1 MLTKGINH
9 VAFITSDLDR
19 LIAFYTEVFDA
30 ELVRDGSEFP
40 EGKGP
45 RLAVLKL
52 SEWSEVNVFEIEG
65 NTEHERQTPMF
76 SRGRVDHFAIQAESL
91 EAFETIRERLMAK
104 GSTDD
109 FVTDFGSILSLFFRD
124 PDGLEGEVCVQNPD
138 LIPGAKN
145 PPGTRAARYPA
156 EA

>member
-40 EGKGP
+40 DGKGP

-65 NTEHERQTPMF
+65 THA
-76 SRGRVDHFAIQAESL
+76 RGSCSAYSP
-91 EAFETIRERLMAK
+91 
-104 GSTDD
+104 
-109 FVTDFGSILSLFFRD
+109 FGSRARGSLG
-124 PDGLEGEVCVQNPD
+124 P
-138 LIPGAKN
+138 
-145 PPGTRAARYPA
+145 
-156 EA
+156 

>member
-76 SRGRVDHFAIQAESL
+76 GRGRVDHFAIQAESL

-104 GSTDD
+104 GS
-109 FVTDFGSILSLFFRD
+109 LFHFS
-124 PDGLEGEVCVQNPD
+124 
-138 LIPGAKN
+138 
-145 PPGTRAARYPA
+145 
-156 EA
+156 

>member
-9 VAFITSDLDR
+9 VAFITPDLDR
-19 LIAFYTEVFDA
+19 LIAFYTEVFEA

-52 SEWSEVNVFEIEG
+52 GEWSELNVFQIEG
-65 NTEHERQTPMF
+65 NTQHEKQTPMF
-76 SRGRVDHFAIQAESL
+76 GRGRIDHLALQAESL
-91 EAFETIRERLMAK
+91 EAFETIRERLMER

-109 FVTDFGSILSLFFRD
+109 LSL
-124 PDGLEGEVCVQNPD
+124 
-138 LIPGAKN
+138 IHI
-145 PPGTRAARYPA
+145 
-156 EA
+156 